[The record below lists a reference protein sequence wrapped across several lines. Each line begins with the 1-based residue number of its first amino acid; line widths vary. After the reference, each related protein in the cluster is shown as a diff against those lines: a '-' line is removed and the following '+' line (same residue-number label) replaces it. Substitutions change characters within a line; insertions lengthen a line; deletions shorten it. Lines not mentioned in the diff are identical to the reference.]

1 MFTKIKMWLF
11 SVCRQS
17 AVYPETLRADSLWR
31 YAAVAFFLFSF
42 DKHVAAADFQY
53 VPGKWRNIRRIR
65 SHIILCIHT
74 PTVISRLNGSFWL
87 NIDYCCNERK
97 NNKKGNLR
105 NEICVIR
112 NSRTIFKTPLV
123 NTAERIFDLSAEFT
137 YTNAIR
143 VEWIEWTTPVPNSCS
158 T

>member
-1 MFTKIKMWLF
+1 M
-11 SVCRQS
+11 V
-17 AVYPETLRADSLWR
+17 
-31 YAAVAFFLFSF
+31 
-42 DKHVAAADFQY
+42 AADFQW

-65 SHIILCIHT
+65 SHIILCIHI

-97 NNKKGNLR
+97 NNKEENLR
-105 NEICVIR
+105 DEIRVIR

-137 YTNAIR
+137 YTNARLESSGSSGRHQCQIR
-143 VEWIEWTTPVPNSCS
+143 VRRNWEQPLCIMNCS
-158 T
+158 DDTRTVVITETHKPRSRKIRYLYD